1 MKKFYMLFL
10 LLIMAVVVTACGNDD
25 TTAKKSDTSKDSDPV
40 LLSQPYTKTDF
51 LMGTVNVIKIYD
63 KGKEDVLLKAF
74 DRIKELDKQITTS
87 DSGKTSEVDKV
98 NLAAGE
104 KPVKVNDDVYYLI
117 QEGLKYSES
126 SGGSFDITIGPL
138 TSLWHIGFDDARKPS
153 QAEIDAKLPLVDYK
167 KVKMN
172 DADKTVYLEEKGME
186 LDLGAIAKGYIAD
199 EVAKVL
205 DANGVTT
212 AIIDLGGNIIVKGGS
227 PKGGDW
233 VVGIQ
238 DPFESRGTVIGTI
251 PEANKSIV
259 TSGIYERYLEVDG
272 VKYHHILDPKTGY
285 PFNNDIAGVSIIS
298 KKSIDGDGLS
308 TATFSKGIQGGMAF
322 IETYKDVEAIFVS
335 KEKKVY
341 ITSGL
346 KGKFKLTDKNFQM
359 AN

>member
-1 MKKFYMLFL
+1 MKKFYMLITLVL
-10 LLIMAVVVTACGNDD
+10 LAAVITACGNDD
-25 TTAKKSDTSKDSDPV
+25 TKKSSASEDNDSEI
-40 LLSQPYTKTDF
+40 LSQPYTKTDF
-51 LMGTVNVIKIYD
+51 LMGTINVVKIYD

-98 NLAAGE
+98 NLAAG
-104 KPVKVNDDVYYLI
+104 KNPVKVNDDVYYLI
-117 QEGLKYSES
+117 KEGLKYSAS

-153 QAEIDAKLPLVDYK
+153 QAEIDAVLPLIDYK
-167 KVKMN
+167 KVKLD
-172 DADKTVYLEEKGME
+172 DAKKTVYLEEKGME

-205 DANGVTT
+205 DENKVTT
-212 AIIDLGGNIIVKGGS
+212 AIIDLGGNIIVKGDS

-259 TSGIYERYLEVDG
+259 TSGIYERFLEVDG
-272 VKYHHILDPKTGY
+272 VKYHHLLDPKTGY
-285 PFNNDIAGVSIIS
+285 PFDNDIAGVSIVS
-298 KKSIDGDGLS
+298 EKSIDGDGLS
-308 TATFSKGIQGGMAF
+308 TATFSKGIKGGMEF
-322 IETYKDVEAIFVS
+322 IETYKGVEAIFVS

-359 AN
+359 AD